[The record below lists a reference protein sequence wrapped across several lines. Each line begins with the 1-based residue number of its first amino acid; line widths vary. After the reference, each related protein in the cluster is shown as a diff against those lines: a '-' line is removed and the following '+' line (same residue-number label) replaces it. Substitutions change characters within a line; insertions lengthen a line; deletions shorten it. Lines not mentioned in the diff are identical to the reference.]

1 MATTIRAIGHED
13 RLSLVDHL
21 DELRTRLIVS
31 AVALAVAF
39 GFCLWQNHALLHLIN
54 APLSK
59 QTEKQVAK
67 GNGPLGQTALA
78 QQAVLK
84 IAHST
89 EGVVLALSAPSSGLP
104 AATRA
109 ALAAEIPSLRA
120 AVAKVPHTPE
130 GNKPVTLGIGEPFT
144 TTITVTLLF
153 ALVIS
158 LPVILF
164 ELYGFVLPAFSP
176 RERRI
181 AMPLLISIPFLFVIG
196 VAFGYFVVLPAALRF
211 FQNFNSSEFNV
222 LVQAA
227 PYYKFVATILLA
239 MGLVFQVPVAILAAT
254 RVGIVT
260 PKQLRHNRRYAILA
274 CAAMA
279 AFLPGDAVTLLLET
293 IPLYILYELSILVAS
308 FVAYRDAKRE
318 RAEAALASTGEG
330 PGGAGGAGGVTPP
343 SPIPS
348 PPAPTPVPSPAGP
361 GQSADPPP
369 PRGDGNAGTDEADA
383 EAAGTGDTG
392 AGDSGD
398 EVEPDVKQIIDHI
411 DRELS

>member
-31 AVALAVAF
+31 AIALAIAF
-39 GFCLWQNHALLHLIN
+39 GLCLWQNHALLHLIN

-120 AVAKVPHTPE
+120 AVAKVPRTPE

-176 RERRI
+176 KERRI
-181 AMPLLISIPFLFVIG
+181 AMPLLVAIPFLFVIG

-260 PKQLRHNRRYAILA
+260 PKQLRHNRRYAVLA

-279 AFLPGDAVTLLLET
+279 AFLPGDAVTLILET
-293 IPLYILYELSILVAS
+293 VPLYILYELSILVAS
-308 FVAYRDAKRE
+308 IVARRDAKRE
-318 RAEAALASTGEG
+318 RMGASRAAAAGGGPAPGDASG
-330 PGGAGGAGGVTPP
+330 PGGAGV
-343 SPIPS
+343 
-348 PPAPTPVPSPAGP
+348 APTAPVPSSPQGP
-361 GQSADPPP
+361 GQADAAPSPVDSSGDADSAGGLAGSGAATPGVQDA
-369 PRGDGNAGTDEADA
+369 GDG
-383 EAAGTGDTG
+383 
-392 AGDSGD
+392 
-398 EVEPDVKQIIDHI
+398 VQPDVKQIIDHI